1 MNSVNIRFVEI
12 KEIELKFAIRLIYR
26 IVPVMTPN
34 SIILC
39 VHTYGFLIPDVLYAV
54 KIICICL
61 VGLLNT
67 KKNPR
72 PTKLSRFQDLKLT

>member
-67 KKNPR
+67 KKIRDPR
-72 PTKLSRFQDLKLT
+72 NYHVFKI